1 MTTSSSSGRRTTI
14 PYVMSSEKNTTLN
27 RTTASAP
34 GTPDFSHIQLLDL
47 TKDSPESEKVVT
59 SYSFKNPSDTRDKDS
74 VLNAPNEKDRI
85 RKM

>member
-1 MTTSSSSGRRTTI
+1 
-14 PYVMSSEKNTTLN
+14 MSSEKNTTLN
-27 RTTASAP
+27 RTIASAP